1 MTMALTMTRRVFL
14 GAAATTLPL
23 ISRPVFAAVPGDN
36 RLVVLLLRGGMDGL
50 SLVQPLEDPSLEA
63 LRPDLALTLG
73 DGLMDL
79 DGAFGL
85 HPAARPLLSLWQA
98 RELAF
103 VHATASPYRS
113 VTPQHF
119 EAQDMLEA
127 GEARGSTLPTGWLN
141 RALSSIP
148 RAGARKADNLDGL
161 QGLLLSGPNDGM
173 VTSHPQIPPLGV
185 DEIALLAQLYHSD
198 PGFQEA
204 LRDVR
209 PAQQTDDW
217 VAGVMGMVAERLSAD
232 ARLASLSLPGFD
244 THADQAVLL
253 PTPISQLS
261 TAIVALRNALAPAVW
276 ASTVVLAITEFG
288 RTVAQNAGGGTDH
301 GTASVALV
309 AGGTIAGGRILGNWP
324 GLSPDQLYAGR
335 DLMPTSDVR
344 ALAAALLHRQ
354 FDISLT
360 NLGTR
365 VFPGL
370 DLGAGSDFLSL

>member
-1 MTMALTMTRRVFL
+1 MALTMTRRVFL

-23 ISRPVFAAVPGDN
+23 ISRPLFAAVPGDN

-79 DGAFGL
+79 DVAFGL

-113 VTPQHF
+113 ATPQHF

-161 QGLLLSGPNDGM
+161 QGLLLTGPNDGM

-185 DEIALLAQLYHSD
+185 DEIALLAQLYRSD

-261 TAIVALRNALAPAVW
+261 TAIVALRSALAPAVW